1 MTTRA
6 ERARVE
12 ATRAGNAGGAADKRK
27 MLDSDGPQVCLS
39 IARALAACGGAPVDA
54 MPSRCLAWRRRST
67 PVPSPCPAWIPPFDA
82 RPTPKPNPNP
92 VSCHRRR
99 MTPDRPRVLLLWP
112 GGVLGGG
119 RNFGVPQLLM
129 LAGAVRRASDAVV
142 DVVDLDLERAFGP
155 VDLRALLA
163 KGYDLIGI
171 SCYSSFDYLKV
182 MAIAEQV
189 KQLAPRAWLVT
200 GGYHPSARPDD
211 FTGQDSPFD
220 FVIVGDGE
228 RPLSRLAQALVS
240 GKRPLNR
247 VLGPESVADIREL
260 APYDWSLLE
269 RYRPIAR
276 RVASQ
281 AEIYLSRG
289 CPYDCAF
296 CMERAKRDVS
306 WRALEAEQ
314 AVEEM
319 HRLDAFLDL
328 RSWTLFVADA
338 LFGMKKN
345 WRREFLEALARRP
358 VRARRVWLLIRV
370 DLIERE
376 DLELMARA
384 NVSPGFGLESGD
396 PEHLKRI
403 RKAGKLDDY
412 LEKMLVVSE
421 WARQLDVPFGANII
435 VGHPGETEQTLRTT
449 ARYMKRLF
457 LESSCGHPRF
467 SVGRSVSP
475 LPRLADRH
483 RARELG
489 KRDRVSCSALP
500 LVERRRPGILVRVG
514 RSLRGPRLPHRDPLA
529 PRAARSGG
537 SRHQAVVC
545 LARAGA
551 RLLHARRRRT
561 GRAGVAQAAFA
572 HARPLSAVAGAFDRR
587 LGCAEQRAATVA
599 DLELCDVARAARRA
613 TLEART
619 FRCSPLV
626 HEALIA
632 VPRERFV
639 PVEYVAQSALD
650 RALPLD
656 DHGRST
662 ISALHAY
669 AEAFD
674 ALELGPGDDFT
685 ELGAG
690 TGYGAALAAKVVGS
704 AGTVR
709 ALELDPDLAELARQ
723 NLETEPKVTILTADA
738 HDVELWR
745 GARKV
750 SCAFADRAG
759 AGRLARSA
767 RRRRRAG
774 CYPSAPEPSRL

>member
-1 MTTRA
+1 M
-6 ERARVE
+6 
-12 ATRAGNAGGAADKRK
+12 
-27 MLDSDGPQVCLS
+27 S
-39 IARALAACGGAPVDA
+39 
-54 MPSRCLAWRRRST
+54 
-67 PVPSPCPAWIPPFDA
+67 
-82 RPTPKPNPNP
+82 
-92 VSCHRRR
+92 
-99 MTPDRPRVLLLWP
+99 PDRPRVLLLWP

-129 LAGAVRRASDAVV
+129 LAGAVRRASDALV
-142 DVVDLDLERAFGP
+142 DVVDLDLERAIGP

-171 SCYSSFDYLKV
+171 SCYSSYDYLKV
-182 MAIAEQV
+182 MAIGEQL

-211 FTGQDSPFD
+211 FTGEDSPFD

-228 RPLSRLAQALVS
+228 RPLSRLAQALVT

-260 APYDWSLLE
+260 VPYDWSLLE
-269 RYRPIAR
+269 RYRPFAR

-328 RSWTLFVADA
+328 GTWTLFVADA
-338 LFGMKKN
+338 LFGMKKH
-345 WRREFLEALARRP
+345 WRRQFLEALARRP
-358 VRARRVWLLIRV
+358 LRARRVWLLIRV

-412 LEKMLVVSE
+412 LEKMLIVSE

-457 LESSCGHPRF
+457 LESKSGTHGFLSVDPFRLYPGSPIDSERERWEKDTGF
-467 SVGRSVSP
+467 SARRYPWWHDGDQEFLSEWVDPSTSLDFRAVTRLRHELLDPVVRGIKETFAWQGPARDYFMRAVDEQVALVSP
-475 LPRLADRH
+475 
-483 RARELG
+483 
-489 KRDRVSCSALP
+489 
-500 LVERRRPGILVRVG
+500 ERRLHT
-514 RSLRGPRLPHRDPLA
+514 LALYRLWHGL
-529 PRAARSGG
+529 ST
-537 SRHQAVVC
+537 
-545 LARAGA
+545 GA
-551 RLLHARRRRT
+551 
-561 GRAGVAQAAFA
+561 
-572 HARPLSAVAGAFDRR
+572 SA
-587 LGCAEQRAATVA
+587 AEQRAATA
-599 DLELCDVARAARRA
+599 TDDELGEVARAARVKTLDARA
-613 TLEART
+613 
-619 FRCSPLV
+619 FQCSPAVLD
-626 HEALIA
+626 ALIA

-639 PVEYVAQSALD
+639 PVELIGQAAAD
-650 RALPLD
+650 RALLLSA
-656 DHGRST
+656 HGAST

-669 AEAFD
+669 AEAFA
-674 ALELGPGDDFT
+674 ALELGAGDHFT

-690 TGYGAALAAKVVGS
+690 TGYGAALAAKVVGDGGS
-704 AGTVR
+704 VR
-709 ALELDPDLAELARQ
+709 ALELDPALAELARQ
-723 NLETEPKVTILTADA
+723 NLASESRVTILTADA

-745 GARKV
+745 GASKV
-750 SCAFADRAG
+750 SCAFAVDRVPDSWLDALGEDGLLVAPVGSGVEQTLTVFRKQRGSITSTPRGRVRYVRDRHPALAAG
-759 AGRLARSA
+759 A
-767 RRRRRAG
+767 
-774 CYPSAPEPSRL
+774 E